1 MNSEIRETKA
11 KSNIQ
16 DNPLY
21 KEKLGLIFKI
31 MNVLISL
38 SLSEGQSSDE
48 KTKNDCLKKYDDLFT
63 KLDNEMLLSTKN
75 NIQNELINN
84 ILKDMKLFNPK
95 FVKEVLSVLQAF
107 KKFMAGGINID
118 TILEQLITSLK
129 SSITQIKEN
138 NGKNHSN
145 HSFKLINEFYQ
156 YLDDFSEKIKNLKQ
170 VVSKKKYQEEEIKS
184 NEKEDI
190 YNKLNFQIECLKK

>member
-16 DNPLY
+16 DNPLS
-21 KEKLGLIFKI
+21 KGKLGLIFKI